1 MEWPWGNEDRG
12 QVQGALAAPGVS
24 EPGLP
29 HTFSQTVHQG
39 QWLDKGSFA
48 ARPHHCTDQGHCPCD
63 SLWPHLPRFAPPQT
77 ACLALSLFLPFP
89 SLSTSVARFLQHG
102 NIAVKIRTASL
113 SPIYPVTYLLPT
125 QNLEPCHETRVLSR
139 VVGEIYKR
147 PTGGEHFLSSG

>member
-48 ARPHHCTDQGHCPCD
+48 ARPHHCTDQDTAHVTPRGPTSLALPLPKLLVLPCPCFYRFR
-63 SLWPHLPRFAPPQT
+63 PCPLP
-77 ACLALSLFLPFP
+77 
-89 SLSTSVARFLQHG
+89 
-102 NIAVKIRTASL
+102 
-113 SPIYPVTYLLPT
+113 
-125 QNLEPCHETRVLSR
+125 
-139 VVGEIYKR
+139 
-147 PTGGEHFLSSG
+147 